1 MPRTR
6 PLSAHWILKVSPPPW
21 RRRHRWSAAP
31 GLDVPVV
38 RADGRGAVRDLV
50 AHVHRLGHRRLAIIA
65 GPAATTTGQERV
77 AAFREALAEYGLDL
91 PDRYVGQG
99 DFQADSGRRATER
112 FLDLA
117 EPPQVV
123 FAADN
128 LMALGALDAVRARGL
143 RVPDDI
149 ALDNVAGGEQA
160 AKALAEKLGGSGKIV
175 ILQGLAGTSAARER
189 AEGFAKEL
197 AAYPG
202 IEVVAQQPADFD
214 RTKGLDV
221 MANLLQAHPDVRG
234 VIAAN
239 DEMALG
245 AAKALGS
252 KAGDSVQVV
261 GFDGT
266 PDGLKAVEQGTLY
279 ASVAQQPSQLGK
291 IAVDNAVK
299 AIEGE
304 KVEETIK
311 VPVKVVTKETV
322 AGFSG

>member
-1 MPRTR
+1 M
-6 PLSAHWILKVSPPPW
+6 
-21 RRRHRWSAAP
+21 
-31 GLDVPVV
+31 

-50 AHVHRLGHRRLAIIA
+50 AHLHRLGHRRLAIIG

-221 MANLLQAHPDVRG
+221 MSNLLQAHPDVRG

-245 AAKALGS
+245 AARALGS
-252 KAGDSVQVV
+252 EAGDSVQVV